1 MTTKTHAISPTMDL
15 TYLMEC
21 MGIDDVTREDA
32 ELMRDVLVER
42 HDGETLDDVGE
53 REWLDLLDTVVLR

>member
-1 MTTKTHAISPTMDL
+1 MSRDNHISPTMDL

-21 MGIDDVTREDA
+21 MGIDGVTREDA